1 MVVIATFAA
10 LIGATLGSFAGVVA
24 SRGFR
29 ESLSGRSHCD
39 SCGRTLVWYELI
51 PLVSYPALRGR
62 CRSCHAGV
70 GISVYLWEVGGA
82 LVAVAVAL
90 PTTLAL
96 NVPAL

>member
-1 MVVIATFAA
+1 MVVIAIFAA
-10 LIGATLGSFAGVVA
+10 LIGAALGSFAGVVA

-70 GISVYLWEVGGA
+70 GISVYLCEVGGA
-82 LVAVAVAL
+82 LVALAVAL